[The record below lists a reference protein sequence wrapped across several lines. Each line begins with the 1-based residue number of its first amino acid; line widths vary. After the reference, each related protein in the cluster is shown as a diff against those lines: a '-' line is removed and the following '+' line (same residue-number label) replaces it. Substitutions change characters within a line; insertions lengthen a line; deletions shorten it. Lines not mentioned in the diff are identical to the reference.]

1 MHRLNQQGTDGVT
14 SKKRN
19 HKQHRFTDEM
29 EKKMADM
36 AASANPRTAH
46 GLGFPTWSLRV
57 LSGFL
62 MHDLR
67 MMDRISHA
75 EVRNIL
81 LKHGIKWR
89 KPKAVFPKSN
99 DPEYAL
105 KKSTFNNQGTI
116 HASC

>member
-1 MHRLNQQGTDGVT
+1 M
-14 SKKRN
+14 
-19 HKQHRFTDEM
+19 
-29 EKKMADM
+29 
-36 AASANPRTAH
+36 
-46 GLGFPTWSLRV
+46 GFSTWSLRV
-57 LSGFL
+57 MAGFL

-89 KPKAVFPKSN
+89 KSKTVLSKSN

-105 KKSTFNNQGTI
+105 KKSIFNN
-116 HASC
+116 